1 MNITSYAYNAAVHCP
16 RCAEKFA
23 EYKGE
28 TLERFCSDYANEC
41 HPVFNEDGYCD
52 TCGAAYGNAP
62 PVCRILSIDAWRE
75 PDGGWTWN
83 NWFYRGHVPLSL
95 CGLPKRALFREL
107 RKLDFTI
114 PAGKCDVED
123 DGYNLVI
130 TYGSARQPILA
141 LEYGAVE

>member
-1 MNITSYAYNAAVHCP
+1 MNITSYAYDSGVHCP
-16 RCAEKFA
+16 RCSENRARHR
-23 EYKGE
+23 GE
-28 TLERFCSDYANEC
+28 TLESFHDREGNEAS
-41 HPVFNEDGYCD
+41 PVFDEDGYCD

-62 PVCRILSIDAWRE
+62 PVCRILSIDAWRT
-75 PDGGWTWN
+75 PDSGWTWN
-83 NWFYRGHVPLSL
+83 QWFYRGHVPLSL
-95 CGLPKRALFREL
+95 CDLPKRALFREL

-130 TYGSARQPILA
+130 VYGHAREPILA